1 MTHQVQTFREIPRRS
16 THCGWN
22 TFEVGEESSEWYME
36 WIGDVKYDNLRET
49 VREII
54 KRERPPGI
62 FEVHMET
69 RTELQS
75 EEEVEADL

>member
-1 MTHQVQTFREIPRRS
+1 
-16 THCGWN
+16 
-22 TFEVGEESSEWYME
+22 ME